1 MTDRAGEVGVLGVEE
16 PAAAV
21 PRAAERGRAA
31 RGRLRELWRRFAKH
45 RGAVAGMLTFGLIVL
60 VVVVG
65 PLVYAVDPLKTDIRA
80 RNQAPS
86 LEHPFGTDNLGH
98 DLLAQNLAGGRV
110 SLTVGV
116 AAMLISVIV
125 GTVIG
130 QLAGYY
136 RRLDGPLMRLTDM
149 FLALPILPLLL
160 VAVLLFRDSL
170 RAAMGPQA
178 GIFVLI
184 VVIIGITSWMNT
196 ARVVRGEVLALKER
210 EFVTAADAL
219 GSGANRIMWTHILP
233 NVMSPILVSASLGMA
248 SAIITESALSFLGLG
263 FPPDVPTWGRLLYD
277 GRDYLGITPMRV
289 VWPGMFISLTVLSIN
304 FMGDGL
310 RDALD
315 PRSRNRV

>member
-21 PRAAERGRAA
+21 TRAVPPGRAT

-65 PLVYAVDPLKTDIRA
+65 PLVYDVDPLKTDIRA

-86 LEHPFGTDNLGH
+86 LEHPFGTDNLGR

>member
-1 MTDRAGEVGVLGVEE
+1 MALDAHSGGTLAKSAKSRSRLG
-16 PAAAV
+16 
-21 PRAAERGRAA
+21 
-31 RGRLRELWRRFAKH
+31 ELWFQFSRHK
-45 RGAVAGMLTFGLIVL
+45 GAVVGMVVLALIILT
-60 VVVVG
+60 VVIG
-65 PLVYAVDPLKTDIRA
+65 PLIYRVDPLKTNVRA
-80 RNQAPS
+80 RSLPPS
-86 LEHPFGTDNLGH
+86 VEHPFGTDNLGR

-110 SLTVGV
+110 SLTVGL

-130 QLAGYY
+130 QLAGFFK
-136 RRLDGPLMRLTDM
+136 RLDGPLMRMTDM

-184 VVIIGITSWMNT
+184 VVIIGVTSWMNT

-210 EFVTAADAL
+210 EFVTAANAL
-219 GSGANRIMWTHILP
+219 GSGSNRIMWMHILP

-248 SAIITESALSFLGLG
+248 GAIITESVLSFLGLG

-277 GRDYLGITPMRV
+277 GRDYLGITPDARRV
-289 VWPGMFISLTVLSIN
+289 ARHVHLA
-304 FMGDGL
+304 DGL
-310 RDALD
+310 EHQLHRRRTQGRARSEAARQAL
-315 PRSRNRV
+315 VVA

>member
-1 MTDRAGEVGVLGVEE
+1 MALDAHSGGTLAKSAKSRSRLG
-16 PAAAV
+16 
-21 PRAAERGRAA
+21 
-31 RGRLRELWRRFAKH
+31 ELWFQFSRHK
-45 RGAVAGMLTFGLIVL
+45 GAVVGMVVLALIILT
-60 VVVVG
+60 VVIG
-65 PLVYAVDPLKTDIRA
+65 PLIYRVDPLKTNVRA
-80 RNQAPS
+80 RSLPPS
-86 LEHPFGTDNLGH
+86 VEHPFGTDNLGR

-110 SLTVGV
+110 SLTVGL

-130 QLAGYY
+130 QLAGFFK
-136 RRLDGPLMRLTDM
+136 RLDGPLMRMTDM

-184 VVIIGITSWMNT
+184 VVIIGVTSWMNT

-210 EFVTAADAL
+210 EFVTAANAL
-219 GSGANRIMWTHILP
+219 GSGSNRIMWMHILP

-248 SAIITESALSFLGLG
+248 GAIITESVLSFLGLG

-304 FMGDGL
+304 FIGDGL

-315 PRSRNRV
+315 PKLRGKR

>member
-1 MTDRAGEVGVLGVEE
+1 MALDAHSGGTLAKPVRNRSRLG
-16 PAAAV
+16 
-21 PRAAERGRAA
+21 
-31 RGRLRELWRRFAKH
+31 ELWYQFSRHK
-45 RGAVAGMLTFGLIVL
+45 GAVVGMVVLALIVL
-60 VVVVG
+60 TVAIG
-65 PLVYAVDPLKTDIRA
+65 PFIYRVDPLKTNVRA
-80 RNQAPS
+80 RSLPPS
-86 LEHPFGTDNLGH
+86 VEHPFGTDNLGR

-110 SLTVGV
+110 SLTVGL

-130 QLAGYY
+130 QLAGFFK
-136 RRLDGPLMRLTDM
+136 RLDGPLMRMTDM

-184 VVIIGITSWMNT
+184 VVIIGVTSWMNT

-219 GSGANRIMWTHILP
+219 GSGAGRIMWLHILP

-248 SAIITESALSFLGLG
+248 GAIITESVLSFLGLG

-304 FMGDGL
+304 FIGDGL

-315 PRSRNRV
+315 PKLRGKR